1 MSFFF
6 FFVGVIWFE
15 HDCAV
20 VMEGEDD
27 NGDDEAGN
35 DNDEKDSDDDD
46 NFRFDCDD
54 AFSLNY
60 FFAAIL
66 DLPFL
71 TFFGGVTIVV
81 DTLRPLE
88 RLPSDGNR
96 FLIVF
101 AMVQILCGV
110 VFFFKGI
117 TIIDRCTI
125 FQLSCVEVVKI
136 FLW

>member
-1 MSFFF
+1 MSVFSRRDNLGNNPGGELAPLFF
-6 FFVGVIWFE
+6 FFVGVIRLV
-15 HDCAV
+15 HNCAV
-20 VMEGEDD
+20 VTEGDDD
-27 NGDDEAGN
+27 NGRDDEAGN

-71 TFFGGVTIVV
+71 TFFGGVTIEV

-88 RLPSDGNR
+88 GLPSDGDR

-110 VFFFKGI
+110 VFFFK
-117 TIIDRCTI
+117 
-125 FQLSCVEVVKI
+125 E
-136 FLW
+136 